1 MYRHVLEPVPG
12 KNCCVLK
19 CGAAKSSVP
28 RGQLGLRCDLGG
40 GRRRTLRNQH
50 SDCPFHLY
58 ARRLRSGKWEINV
71 QNATHSHEAAPL
83 ALHPVACRLSSGQRL
98 AEIGEEQ
105 EALKAEMQYNDIGA
119 SCGFPWRV
127 VAIRKRVRSSEFA
140 RNFTQQLERLM
151 ETCNKQDKSG
161 NGDAQEDTRD
171 QLNNLQ
177 GNKQLQ
183 THSFAAT

>member
-1 MYRHVLEPVPG
+1 MCWSRKTAETQACCSALFPSFEALLTHVRDFGYAIVIQ
-12 KNCCVLK
+12 
-19 CGAAKSSVP
+19 KSSVP

-127 VAIRKRVRSSEFA
+127 VAIRKR
-140 RNFTQQLERLM
+140 
-151 ETCNKQDKSG
+151 DKSG